1 MRANDSPASR
11 RRQAWPSR
19 PAPSNPGRVDQAI
32 EIPLPDDAGRRK
44 LVQLY
49 GKGLRLDE
57 ALIDEAVRRTSGVS
71 AAFIKELMRRTAQ
84 GAISR
89 DGAAAIMSTDLNEA
103 LDDMLFASGKLNIK
117 LLGGAREM
125 APAAEA

>member
-1 MRANDSPASR
+1 MLANR
-11 RRQAWPSR
+11 
-19 PAPSNPGRVDQAI
+19 PGRVDQAI

-57 ALIDEAVRRTSGVS
+57 ALIDEAVRRTRGVS

-89 DGAAAIMSTDLNEA
+89 DGAAAIMSTDLSEA
-103 LDDMLFASGKLNIK
+103 LDDMLFASGKFNIK